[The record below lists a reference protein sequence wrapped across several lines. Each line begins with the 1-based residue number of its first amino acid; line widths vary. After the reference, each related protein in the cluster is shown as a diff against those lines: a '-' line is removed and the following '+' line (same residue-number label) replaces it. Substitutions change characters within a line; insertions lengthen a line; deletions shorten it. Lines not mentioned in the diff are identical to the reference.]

1 MNTLLTATAALLAL
15 FSQSQ
20 DPRFLVAYGVAAKS
34 ADSKCA
40 CNKPKPQDLE
50 RSCSS
55 CCKPSCSSCSS
66 CCKSEADVEK
76 CACNKPK
83 QDLEK
88 SCSSCSKPSCSSC
101 SSCCKSEADVE
112 KCACNKPK
120 PQDVEKS

>member
-40 CNKPKPQDLE
+40 CNKPKPQDAE

-66 CCKSEADVEK
+66 CCKSEADVER

-83 QDLEK
+83 PQDLER

-112 KCACNKPK
+112 GKCACNKPK
-120 PQDVEKS
+120 PKA